1 MSIVSVIVPVYQ
13 SEIYLEQCISSIA
26 NQDWTDLQILLI
38 DDGSRDRSPI
48 ICDLWEKKDSRI
60 QVVHT
65 KNLGASHARNVGL
78 DLAKGSYVLF
88 VDSDD
93 WIESNMIST
102 LVKIIEE
109 DTADIVV
116 CGREVIT
123 DNEIKTFSVKNKA
136 VYDNETAMRLLVE
149 DKQVNNYLWDKLYC
163 KDVIK
168 DIRFPYGDR
177 YQVFNDVV
185 STYKIFKKARK
196 VVHIPEVLYH
206 YRRYEGSLQGRIIQ
220 SRKYIKGLPLLQERF
235 EDLEVSYP
243 MIIKELAEHY
253 LVFLNILERNWI
265 REPIENIDRFA
276 DNINKEILPF
286 IREKREALVSA
297 RPSEYE
303 SHWRFVSDPISYY
316 YGGQKSQ
323 SIYMGQIYEKERALT
338 IVKKQLQEKELEFE
352 KTIVEYTQQIEQLN
366 IMIQDQRAQFE
377 SEKNRLNKR
386 LNDIQNGWSWKIG
399 RLLTWAPRKIRQ
411 CIKKIH

>member
-1 MSIVSVIVPVYQ
+1 MKIVSVIVPVFQ
-13 SEIYLEQCISSIA
+13 SEPYLEQCISSIT

-38 DDGSRDRSPI
+38 DDGSQDRSPL

-65 KNLGASHARNVGL
+65 KNLGASHARNIGL
-78 DLAKGSYVLF
+78 DLARGSYVSF

-93 WIESNMIST
+93 WIESSMISS
-102 LVKIIEE
+102 LVNVMEE
-109 DTADIVV
+109 DAADIVV
-116 CGREVIT
+116 CGREVTT
-123 DNEIKTFSVKNKA
+123 DNNIKTYSVKNKS

-149 DKQVNNYLWDKLYC
+149 DKQVNNYLWDKLYR

-185 STYKIFKKARK
+185 STYRIFKNAKK
-196 VVHIPEVLYH
+196 VVQIPEVLYH
-206 YRRYEGSLQGRIIQ
+206 YRRYEGSLQGKIIQ
-220 SRKYIKGLPLLQERF
+220 SRKYVKGLPLLQERF

-243 MIIKELAEHY
+243 MIINELAEHY
-253 LVFLNILERNWI
+253 LVFLNKLERNWV
-265 REPIENIDRFA
+265 REPFENIDIFA

-286 IREKREALVSA
+286 VREKREALIAA

-303 SHWRFVSDPISYY
+303 SHWMFVNDPISYY

-323 SIYMGQIYEKERALT
+323 SIYLKQINDKERAL
-338 IVKKQLQEKELEFE
+338 KNKERQLKEKEQEL
-352 KTIVEYTQQIEQLN
+352 KKIQIEHTKQIERQKAL
-366 IMIQDQRAQFE
+366 IQKQEIRFDA
-377 SEKNRLNKR
+377 EKKRLNKR

-399 RLLTWAPRKIRQ
+399 RFLTWLPRQIRKL
-411 CIKKIH
+411 IK